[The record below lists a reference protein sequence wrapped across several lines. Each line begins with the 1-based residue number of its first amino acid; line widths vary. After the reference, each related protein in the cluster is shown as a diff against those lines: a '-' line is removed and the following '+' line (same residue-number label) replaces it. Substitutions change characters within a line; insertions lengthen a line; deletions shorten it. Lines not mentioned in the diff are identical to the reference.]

1 MQASKSLQERQ
12 NELRPLLATRDG
24 RAELEGLAARYHAAG
39 GRVRVEGT
47 PLITYILVHERERGL
62 IRDWPRSSCGRFS
75 SAALPRPLPRA
86 RRLRQGSGRGLPASA
101 AAGQD

>member
-12 NELRPLLATRDG
+12 NELRALLATREG

-47 PLITYILVHERERGL
+47 SLITYILVCERERGL
-62 IRDWPRSSCGRFS
+62 IRG
-75 SAALPRPLPRA
+75 
-86 RRLRQGSGRGLPASA
+86 
-101 AAGQD
+101 